1 MIFNDVNNIL
11 NKNFHTIIIGSG
23 PAGIS
28 VAKKLEKKKIS
39 SLIVEAGSME
49 SSSKSQEEYEGK
61 VIGDDYVDISASRL
75 RQFGG
80 TSNHW
85 GGVCHPLEKHDF
97 NKWPINKNDLDI
109 YRDETMQ
116 ILNLS
121 GNFNVSKFN
130 KNFNIISTKQS
141 NVSFGKKYYDEF
153 KVSKYLNIISNSF
166 LENINFL
173 NNQIQNIDIFKVY
186 SFS

>member
-1 MIFNDVNNIL
+1 MR
-11 NKNFHTIIIGSG
+11 
-23 PAGIS
+23 
-28 VAKKLEKKKIS
+28 E
-39 SLIVEAGSME
+39 
-49 SSSKSQEEYEGK
+49 

-116 ILNLS
+116 ILIYQVILMYQNLM
-121 GNFNVSKFN
+121 
-130 KNFNIISTKQS
+130 IILT
-141 NVSFGKKYYDEF
+141 
-153 KVSKYLNIISNSF
+153 
-166 LENINFL
+166 
-173 NNQIQNIDIFKVY
+173 
-186 SFS
+186 